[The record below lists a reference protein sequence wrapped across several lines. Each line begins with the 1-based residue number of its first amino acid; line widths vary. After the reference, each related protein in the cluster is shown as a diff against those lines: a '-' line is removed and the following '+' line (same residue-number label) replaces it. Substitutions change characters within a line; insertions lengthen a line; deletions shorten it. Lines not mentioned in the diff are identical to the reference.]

1 MEYKDLIVER
11 NGHVM
16 TVTFNRPQA
25 LNALSQ
31 EMLDSQAAV
40 CEEINRDDEIRVVI
54 FTGAGRGFCS
64 GIDLKQTDMTEGRPD
79 RLEIK
84 PRYTVVAKILDVDKP
99 TIAAING
106 PAVGGGL
113 ALALECDIRI
123 ASDRATMSAI
133 YARIGMPVLDGIAD
147 LLPRAVGLSRA
158 MEMLYTADI
167 LDAAECERIG
177 LVSRVVPH
185 EELMNTANAL
195 AERIASR
202 PPVAVRLT
210 KNVMMA
216 TPRKTYADLMF
227 HQAFAVAQNLKH
239 ASHDIVEGGRAF
251 AEKRDPVFKGLQ
263 GQEPREQDREDAR

>member
-11 NGHVM
+11 NGHIM
-16 TVTFNRPQA
+16 TVIFDRPHA

-64 GIDLKQTDMTEGRPD
+64 GIDLKHTDMTNS
-79 RLEIK
+79 RLERLEMK
-84 PRYTVVAKILDVDKP
+84 PEYSVVAKILNVDKP
-99 TIAAING
+99 TIAAVNG

-133 YARIGMPVLDGIAD
+133 YARIGMPVLDGLGD

-158 MEMLYTADI
+158 LEMLYTADI
-167 LDAAECERIG
+167 LGADECERIG

-185 EELMNTANAL
+185 DRLMPAAYDL
-195 AERIASR
+195 AEQIAFR
-202 PPVAVRLT
+202 PPVALRLS
-210 KNVMMA
+210 KNVVMA
-216 TPRKTYADLMF
+216 GPRHAYGKLMF
-227 HQAFAVAQNLKH
+227 HHAVAVAKNLSA
-239 ASHDIVEGGRAF
+239 ASHDIAEGGRAF
-251 AEKRDPVFKGLQ
+251 AEKREPQFKGRQ
-263 GQEPREQDREDAR
+263 GPDTENAR